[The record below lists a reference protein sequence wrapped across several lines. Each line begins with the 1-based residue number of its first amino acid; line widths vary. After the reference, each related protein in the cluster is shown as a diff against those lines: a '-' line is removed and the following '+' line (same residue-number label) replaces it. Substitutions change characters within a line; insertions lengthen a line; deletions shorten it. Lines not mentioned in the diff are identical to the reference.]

1 METNFWFMK
10 YDEFAFFNQQLAAM
24 LRDGIPLEGALQRL
38 CGEMRTGSL
47 RTELQSLEADLAKG
61 APMGEALKPRQLPEL
76 YKRMILVGVKSG
88 DLPGVL
94 TMMADHFQRQNNV
107 WTRLKS
113 MMTYPL
119 IVMLAA
125 FLISTVL
132 AILWTYVIGPGFKD
146 IFAGMGIRMPAATL
160 FALASLKTI
169 WIFPVLLGLL
179 FVLVAAI
186 IFVPTM
192 RGKFLWRLPAFKEAI
207 VSRMAS
213 SLTLLMKNGVSF
225 PDAIGLVE
233 QLETSAAAAADLRR
247 WRGKLAAGIVK
258 FSEIASGNQMVPPM
272 FVWVVASAGE
282 DMIAGFNR
290 AAEIYHSRALYR
302 TEVALFS
309 VLPVASLFLGAIV
322 ISQAFL
328 VISMFLP
335 LFVMVNNLGG

>member
-1 METNFWFMK
+1 
-10 YDEFAFFNQQLAAM
+10 
-24 LRDGIPLEGALQRL
+24 
-38 CGEMRTGSL
+38 
-47 RTELQSLEADLAKG
+47 
-61 APMGEALKPRQLPEL
+61 
-76 YKRMILVGVKSG
+76 
-88 DLPGVL
+88 
-94 TMMADHFQRQNNV
+94 
-107 WTRLKS
+107 
-113 MMTYPL
+113 
-119 IVMLAA
+119 
-125 FLISTVL
+125 
-132 AILWTYVIGPGFKD
+132 
-146 IFAGMGIRMPAATL
+146 
-160 FALASLKTI
+160 
-169 WIFPVLLGLL
+169 
-179 FVLVAAI
+179 
-186 IFVPTM
+186 
-192 RGKFLWRLPAFKEAI
+192 LPAFKEAI

-247 WRGKLAAGIVK
+247 WRGQLAAGIVK
-258 FSEIASGNQMVPPM
+258 FSEIASGNRMVPPM

-335 LFVMVNNLGG
+335 LFVMVNNLGGG